1 MPKIH
6 ALRSGQ
12 APSSATVIAERPWNW
27 YSGNLGT
34 LKWLAPLDQP
44 RAIVVWANESER
56 SRRTRGNEIVLVELE
71 GREGEWK
78 PGYYHC
84 RSIELRDLN
93 KLLGKMP
100 NPRDAP
106 PA

>member
-12 APSSATVIAERPWNW
+12 PPSSATVIAERPWNW
-27 YSGNLGT
+27 CRNNLGT
-34 LKWLAPLDQP
+34 LKLLARLDQP

-56 SRRTRGNEIVLVELE
+56 SRRTGGNEIVLVELE
-71 GREGEWK
+71 GREGGWK

-84 RSIELRDLN
+84 ISIELKDLN
-93 KLLGKMP
+93 KLLGNMP
-100 NPRDAP
+100 TPRGAP